1 MKTVPTFWL
10 AITDL
15 GIYFKRHSQQYMYI
29 TAASISASKKVCTLF
44 KCHLNKSRYI
54 HITECYTAECSN
66 FASLMWK
73 DVTNTLLSKQQFL
86 TGYIPQLAC
95 DSSVSRVPRSEQW
108 QGQNG
113 TTLNVHP
120 IHTSLFKLLAR
131 NMFFFFLCNDTFSKA
146 IGIRCSLSNTA
157 TDKWL
162 NTYGMALISP
172 LKSHQR
178 TNSERAPA
186 GLQKCAQA
194 CLHAWLVTST
204 VPVPTTDRVRLAM
217 QPQPSENALWCHS
230 QCFSMWGTIDGL
242 LEPSRGVTAHDANT
256 WLQSHVFFMWIPTC
270 KVTREASSP

>member
-29 TAASISASKKVCTLF
+29 TAATISASKKVCTLF

-54 HITECYTAECSN
+54 HVTECYTAECSN

-86 TGYIPQLAC
+86 TGYIPPRAC

-113 TTLNVHP
+113 TTLNLHP

-131 NMFFFFLCNDTFSKA
+131 NMCFYVMIHFK
-146 IGIRCSLSNTA
+146 
-157 TDKWL
+157 K
-162 NTYGMALISP
+162 
-172 LKSHQR
+172 KSGSGVHCQ
-178 TNSERAPA
+178 TLP
-186 GLQKCAQA
+186 Q
-194 CLHAWLVTST
+194 TS
-204 VPVPTTDRVRLAM
+204 
-217 QPQPSENALWCHS
+217 
-230 QCFSMWGTIDGL
+230 G
-242 LEPSRGVTAHDANT
+242 
-256 WLQSHVFFMWIPTC
+256 
-270 KVTREASSP
+270 